1 LPEDLL
7 PPTESSHT
15 LLADFPPVP
24 PALSLSDDHV
34 DDTQT
39 SMMNEPVSVP
49 TFRYPTLDLDPTASD
64 AFQPSTPDTTTL
76 PRRPSMTRRA
86 TSSFIRASA
95 RASTVAATPL
105 VHAFWFVLSFLAA
118 TAVEESGNG
127 QEGSVGTEADAG
139 LGDVLGTSERRRRR
153 YTERHGQRNTT
164 DIHET
169 GTTHDDTSERAD
181 EDEEEVDRELVLP
194 GGWNGNV
201 SSR

>member
-1 LPEDLL
+1 M
-7 PPTESSHT
+7 
-15 LLADFPPVP
+15 ADFPPVSA
-24 PALSLSDDHV
+24 PAISLSHDHV

-39 SMMNEPVSVP
+39 SMINDPVSVP

-64 AFQPSTPDTTTL
+64 AIQPSTPDTTTL

-127 QEGSVGTEADAG
+127 QGGSVGAEADAG
-139 LGDVLGTSERRRRR
+139 LGDVLGNSERRRRR
-153 YTERHGQRNTT
+153 YAARHGQRHTT

-169 GTTHDDTSERAD
+169 GTIHDDTSEQAD